1 MAPISIIIRT
11 LNEQR
16 FLDELL
22 TAVKNQK
29 IAEHDVEVVIVDS
42 GSTDDTLK
50 IAKTHSCRITNI
62 DKSDFTFGRSLNVG
76 CEFAKGDF
84 LVFVSGHCVPVEYTW
99 LSALLEPL
107 VEGQVDY
114 SYGRQ
119 VGRHPTKFSE
129 AQLFKKYFPDSSRVP
144 QQGFFANNANAAISR
159 RAWESYRF
167 NEELTGLE
175 DMELA
180 QRLVRAGG
188 KIGYVAESAVF
199 HIHDETWRQT
209 RKRYEREALALQK
222 IMPEVHVT
230 QFDFLRYLFAGFF
243 ADLAVALEK
252 GSVTKNFVPIIKFR
266 LAQYLGTYIGNHE
279 HRKLS
284 REKKESYFYP
294 TKSI

>member
-1 MAPISIIIRT
+1 MALVSIIIRT

-22 TAVKNQK
+22 TVIKNQR
-29 IAEHDVEVVIVDS
+29 IAGHDVEVVIVDS

-50 IAKTHSCRITNI
+50 IAETHSCRITHI

-76 CEFAKGDF
+76 CEFASGEF

-99 LSALLEPL
+99 LSALVGPL
-107 VEGQVDY
+107 VESQVDY

-129 AQLFKKYFPDSSRVP
+129 AQLFKKYFPDISKVP

-159 RAWESYRF
+159 RVWETYRF

-188 KIGYVAESAVF
+188 KIGYVAESPVF

-209 RKRYEREALALQK
+209 KRRYEREAIALQK

-230 QFDFLRYLFAGFF
+230 QVDFLRYLFAGIV
-243 ADLAVALEK
+243 ADLGAALEQRSAAK
-252 GSVTKNFVPIIKFR
+252 HLVSIIRFR
-266 LAQYLGTYIGNHE
+266 LAQYLGTYAGNHE

-284 REKKESYFYP
+284 RERKESYFYP